1 MQHVASRT
9 NPLHRADFAGARS
22 GVALGGLWGQ
32 RRPRRGFSEARPLGS
47 RHFGN
52 RGCPK
57 WLETNSV
64 GSPRAPRNFE
74 ALNTPPDSAAI
85 NWGFDRN
92 EALSPETPQVPSG
105 HLREP
110 LHRNLFVPRIPLQP
124 LWIRWV
130 QESPGGHGGEGENPM
145 QAPLSNRRSAD
156 R

>member
-9 NPLHRADFAGARS
+9 NPLPRVSPCELCAV
-22 GVALGGLWGQ
+22 VALGGLWGEG
-32 RRPRRGFSEARPLGS
+32 RAKKGFSEERPLGS

-64 GSPRAPRNFE
+64 GSPRAPRDFE
-74 ALNTPPDSAAI
+74 ALNPPRDSAAI

-92 EALSPETPQVPSG
+92 EALPQKTPQVPSDP
-105 HLREP
+105 LREP
-110 LHRNLFVPRIPLQP
+110 PHRNLFVPRIPLQP

-130 QESPGGHGGEGENPM
+130 QESPGGHGGEG
-145 QAPLSNRRSAD
+145 SAKE
-156 R
+156 